1 MGSAVLFD
9 DLVDFFN
16 FSSCFIFSLIL
27 IVFTLQLFFL
37 FSCTFRGHLLVELN
51 LPCLEGLD
59 GDRSTPSLGFL
70 RLETYAIGHVRGAE

>member
-37 FSCTFRGHLLVELN
+37 FFACLIWIMYTSLLIANEVF
-51 LPCLEGLD
+51 
-59 GDRSTPSLGFL
+59 S
-70 RLETYAIGHVRGAE
+70 